1 MNIVEYKNLKV
12 SFKSEK
18 GSIKAIDDV
27 SFSLKKGEVLGIV
40 GESGSGKS
48 VTAMSLIGLIN
59 KEAIESESGEIIF
72 NGVNIKNFT
81 EKQMVH
87 IRGKEISAVYQDPMT
102 SLNPVYSIGHQIIE
116 GILIHEKISKKEAE
130 KVAINMLEKVGI
142 NDAEKILKSYPSELS
157 GGMRQRVLIAI
168 ALCLKPK
175 VLIADEITTA
185 LDVTIQAQIIELLKE
200 IREEFDMSIIVITH
214 DLGVIAE
221 LCDRVLVMYC
231 GKIVEESEIF
241 NLFDNPKHPYT
252 KALLESRPS
261 IDDEF
266 TGIKEL
272 KTIKGSILSP
282 YSRQEYCS
290 FYDRC
295 QICKQE
301 CKQKCFPLL
310 KQISKYQKV
319 ACHLI
324 GVED

>member
-12 SFKSEK
+12 NFKGEK
-18 GSIKAIDDV
+18 TSIKAVDDV

-48 VTAMSLIGLIN
+48 VTAMSLMGLVN
-59 KEAIESESGEIIF
+59 KESLESESGEIIF
-72 NGVNIKNFT
+72 NGVNIRKFT

-102 SLNPVYSIGHQIIE
+102 SLNPVYSIGHQVIE
-116 GILIHEKISKKEAE
+116 GILIHEKLSKKEAKE
-130 KVAINMLEKVGI
+130 LAIQMFDKVGI
-142 NDAEKILKSYPSELS
+142 NDSEKMLKAYPNELS
-157 GGMRQRVLIAI
+157 GGMRQRVLIAM

-200 IREEFDMSIIVITH
+200 IRKEFDMSIIVITH

-231 GKIVEESEIF
+231 GKIVEEAEIF
-241 NLFDNPKHPYT
+241 TLFDMPKHPYT

-261 IDDEF
+261 LKEVF
-266 TGIKEL
+266 EGIKML

-282 YSRQEYCS
+282 YNIQEYCS

-295 QICKQE
+295 EKSTQK
-301 CKQKCFPLL
+301 CKQKSFPLL
-310 KQISKYQKV
+310 KQIGKNQKV
-319 ACHLI
+319 ACHMI
-324 GVED
+324 GEDI